1 MNPRAFLFIVPVLA
15 LPAAALAVGP
25 RVIYSSIQTSSTSDI
40 PGQPGA
46 KFRSGTNAFSKPFVS
61 PDGSRW
67 ALRAFNNTGSTT
79 DDEFLFSGSGLAGT
93 TVVRE
98 NFSTGLLSGEV
109 WNTFDEKIGIDN
121 SGNIAFSNNTSAAT
135 TQDELVARYNAATN
149 DFTPVAREG
158 NTADPIP
165 GATYGLAIS
174 TANITA
180 DGRVFYL
187 GSSLTGVPT
196 ANNAALF
203 GNSGGSVVAQKGI
216 TIPGGASAPWELFDT
231 DDFRINSDGTQYLA
245 KGDLTGTTNDDV
257 LVRNGTVVMQEGSVI
272 PGSTFTSPIASA
284 FAADIFMS
292 ATADWMVRGSN
303 ADTIDWA
310 TYNGAVIAVTDNA
323 VPGGMPG
330 ENWDDAPFASTFFFI
345 TANNSGGY
353 VVGGTTNNPDATMNA
368 VLAYGTAGTGLT
380 TVFAREGDAVDVDG
394 NGLFDDNAF
403 LSVFNNDDGFL
414 LDNGKFYFTAELR
427 DAAGGTLGQAF
438 LTMDVPA
445 PGAAAPF
452 ALLALAAARRRR

>member
-1 MNPRAFLFIVPVLA
+1 MTNRAYLFIVPLLVM
-15 LPAAALAVGP
+15 PTAALAAGP
-25 RVIYSSIQTSSTSDI
+25 RVVYSNIQTSPTSDI

-46 KFRSGTNAFSKPFVS
+46 KFRTGTNAFSKPFAS

-67 ALRAFNNTGSTT
+67 ALRAFNNTGSTA
-79 DDEFLFSGSGLAGT
+79 DDEFILSGSGLSGLSII
-93 TVVRE
+93 RE
-98 NFSTGLLSGEV
+98 NFSTGLLAGEV
-109 WNTFDEKIGIDN
+109 WNAFDEKIGIDN

-135 TQDELVARYNAATN
+135 NQDELVARFNAGTN
-149 DFTPVAREG
+149 DFTAIAREG
-158 NTADPIP
+158 AGADPIA
-165 GATYGLAIS
+165 GALYGVAIS

-216 TIPGGASAPWELFDT
+216 TTPSGASAAWELFDT
-231 DDFRINSDGTQYLA
+231 DDFRISGDGTQYLA
-245 KGDLTGTTNDDV
+245 KGDLVGTTNDDV
-257 LVRNGTVVMQEGSVI
+257 LVRNGAVVMQEGSIV
-272 PGSTFTSPIASA
+272 PGSSFTSPIASG
-284 FAADIFMS
+284 FTADIFMS
-292 ATADWMVRGSN
+292 ASADWMVRGSN
-303 ADTIDWA
+303 TDAIDWA
-310 TYNGAVIAVTDNA
+310 TYNGNVVAVTDNA
-323 VPGGMPG
+323 VPGGLPG
-330 ENWDDAPFASTFFFI
+330 ENWDDTPFAQTFFFI
-345 TANNSGGY
+345 TANNTGGF
-353 VVGGTTNNPDATMNA
+353 VVGGTTNNPDTTANA
-368 VLAYGTAGTGLT
+368 VLAYGTGGVLT
-380 TVFAREGDAVDVDG
+380 TVFAREGDPVDVDG

-403 LSVFNNDDGFL
+403 LSIFNNDDGFL

-427 DAAGGTLGQAF
+427 DNTGATIGQAF